1 MDKQKIRAWLD
12 KHIDLTNQILDNKYL
27 EDNEILGLFHAE
39 DRVIHLYGDV
49 LEIGELL
56 GETTYIGERDDKTY
70 PYIAYFFYRGYKVFQ
85 LKENIDEEMEG

>member
-1 MDKQKIRAWLD
+1 MTKDKIKAWLD

-39 DRVIHLYGDV
+39 DRTIHLYGDV

-56 GETTYIGERDDKTY
+56 GETTYIDEREDSSF
-70 PYIAYFFYRGYKVFQ
+70 PYIAYFFYRGYKVFEL
-85 LKENIDEEMEG
+85 LKEIPNEDN

>member
-1 MDKQKIRAWLD
+1 MTKDKIKAWLV

-39 DRVIHLYGDV
+39 DRVIHLYADV

-56 GETTYIGERDDKTY
+56 GETTYINEREDSSF
-70 PYIAYFFYRGYKVFQ
+70 PYIVYFFYRGYKVFE
-85 LKENIDEEMEG
+85 LLEEIPKEMEG